1 MNVLVHLYKL
11 NLQAKWYKH
20 TKTKLEE
27 RYGMSRIITVHHLE
41 KGVFKC
47 MAIDDD
53 RLLTCL
59 CYDKWESEHQV
70 DQSF

>member
-1 MNVLVHLYKL
+1 
-11 NLQAKWYKH
+11 
-20 TKTKLEE
+20 
-27 RYGMSRIITVHHLE
+27 MSGIITVHHLE

-53 RLLTCL
+53 RLLTYL
-59 CYDKWESEHQV
+59 CYDKWEGEHQV